1 MIFGIVTFTLLHT
14 LLSVIG
20 IFAGLVLAGG
30 WISGKQ
36 LERWAVLF
44 LVTTFLTNLSGFGF
58 PFVVLLPGHIVGAI
72 SLVLFPFV
80 LAARYWKHL
89 AGGWRKV
96 YVIGSMVLLYFNSF
110 ILVVQ
115 LFKRIPGLIAAAPT
129 QKEPPF
135 AITQILILI
144 LFAWLGREA
153 VKGSRGITA

>member
-1 MIFGIVTFTLLHT
+1 MIFGITTFTLIHT

-36 LERWAVLF
+36 LEGWSALF
-44 LVTTFLTNLSGFGF
+44 LVTTIITNVSGFGF
-58 PFVVLLPGHIVGAI
+58 PFVTLLPGHIIGAL
-72 SLVLFPFV
+72 SLVILAGV
-80 LAARYWKHL
+80 LVARYVKHL
-89 AGGWRKV
+89 AGGWRRT
-96 YVIGSMVLLYFNSF
+96 YVIGSMVALYFNCF

-135 AITQILILI
+135 AITQVIVLL
-144 LFAWLGREA
+144 LFVWLGRQA
-153 VKGSRGITA
+153 VRGMRTA

>member
-1 MIFGIVTFTLLHT
+1 MIFPITTFTLIHT

-30 WISGKQ
+30 WLSGRQ
-36 LERWAVLF
+36 LERWSLLF

-58 PFVVLLPGHIVGAI
+58 PFVVLLPGHIIGAL
-72 SLVLFPFV
+72 SLLILPFV
-80 LAARYWKHL
+80 VVARYGKHL
-89 AGGWRKV
+89 AGGWLKV
-96 YVIGSMVLLYFNSF
+96 YVIGSMVLLYFNAF

-135 AITQILILI
+135 AITQLLVLA
-144 LFAWLGREA
+144 LFLWLGREA
-153 VKGSRGITA
+153 VKESRGIGA

>member
-1 MIFGIVTFTLLHT
+1 MIFGITTFTLIHT

-36 LERWAVLF
+36 LEGWSALF
-44 LVTTFLTNLSGFGF
+44 LVTTIITNVSGFGF
-58 PFVVLLPGHIVGAI
+58 PFVTLLPGHIIGAL
-72 SLVLFPFV
+72 SLVILALV
-80 LAARYWKHL
+80 LVARYVKHL
-89 AGGWRKV
+89 AGGWRRT
-96 YVIGSMVLLYFNSF
+96 YVIGSMVALYFNAF

-135 AITQILILI
+135 AITQVIVLL
-144 LFAWLGREA
+144 LFVWLGREA
-153 VKGSRGITA
+153 VKGMRTS

>member
-1 MIFGIVTFTLLHT
+1 MIFPITTFTLIHT
-14 LLSVIG
+14 LLSVVG

-36 LERWAVLF
+36 LERWSLLF

-58 PFVVLLPGHIVGAI
+58 PFVVLLPGHFIGGI
-72 SLVLFPFV
+72 SLVLLPV
-80 LAARYWKHL
+80 VIAARYWKHL

-96 YVIGSMVLLYFNSF
+96 YVIGSMVLLWFNAF

-135 AITQILILI
+135 AITQVLILI
-144 LFAWLGREA
+144 LFVWLGREA
-153 VKGSRGITA
+153 VKGSRGISA

>member
-1 MIFGIVTFTLLHT
+1 MLFPITTFTLIHT

-30 WISGKQ
+30 WLSGKQ
-36 LERWAVLF
+36 LERWSLLF

-58 PFVVLLPGHIVGAI
+58 PFTVLLPGHVIGAL
-72 SLVLFPFV
+72 SLLILPFV
-80 LAARYWKHL
+80 VVARYGKHL

-96 YVIGSMVLLYFNSF
+96 YVIGSMVLLYFNAF

-135 AITQILILI
+135 AITQLIVLA
-144 LFAWLGREA
+144 LFLWLGREA
-153 VKGSRGITA
+153 VKGSRGALG